1 MSTITSNVTRRGF
14 LKAGAVLSGG
24 LLISFT
30 VPGARKLGAAA
41 PSMLGPQSGAAF
53 APNAYLHITA
63 DNQVMVYLAHAEMG
77 QGIWTTLS
85 MMIAEELDVDVNK
98 MIVQHG
104 DAWKPYTHT
113 VFGIQI
119 TGGSST
125 TWSEF
130 ERYRKAG
137 ATARSLLMQAAAQ
150 QFGVSPSECKTE
162 NGVVIAGSKKAT
174 YGELATAAGAL
185 PALGDVPLKD
195 PKDWKYIG
203 KGVKRLDTPAKING
217 TAKFGMDMQLPGML
231 TAVVLHAPVFGA
243 KVKSVD
249 ASKTKA
255 IPGVRQVVQVPG
267 GVAVLADNYWA
278 AQKGRSAL
286 KVDWNLGTGANVDTT
301 AMLAHYRQLSQQPGV
316 MAVKEGDV
324 ETAMPKAAK
333 TVEAEYVFPYLAH
346 APMEPLNV
354 TVQLKDGKCEIWT
367 GTQMP
372 GIDQEAAAK
381 VLGLKP
387 EQVRVNTMFLGGGF
401 GRRATPVSDFVT
413 EAAEI
418 VKASGKPTVKMVWS
432 REDDIKG
439 GFFRPMFLHRITA
452 GLNAD
457 GIPVAWKH
465 TIVGQSIMEGTFL
478 AGMIK
483 NGIDDSSV
491 EGVVDSPYLE
501 EVPDRLVTLHS
512 PKNEVPVLWW
522 RSVGHTHTGMAMEAM
537 IDELAYTAGKD
548 PLAYRRELL
557 KSKSRHLAALN
568 LAAEKAGWGKPLP
581 AGRFRGIA
589 VHESFLSYVAQVAE
603 ISLNEDGTIRV
614 HRVVSAID
622 CGLAV
627 NPDGVTA
634 QIESGINYGI
644 SAALHGEITLEK
656 GRVQQGNFNDYVVSR
671 MHDTPPDIEVHIVK
685 SQDKMGGVG
694 EPGVP
699 PIAPAIANAYFAA
712 TGKRLR
718 SLPFNRAI
726 LSVQERYPI
735 FYM

>member
-1 MSTITSNVTRRGF
+1 MSTTANVSRRNF
-14 LKAGAVLSGG
+14 LKTGAVLSSG

-30 VPGARKLGAAA
+30 VPGAKKLGAA

-53 APNAYLHITA
+53 APNAYLNITA
-63 DNQVMVYLAHAEMG
+63 DNEILVYLAHAEMG

-85 MMIAEELDVDVNK
+85 MMIAEELDVDINK
-98 MIVQHG
+98 MVVQHG
-104 DAWKPYTHT
+104 DAWKPYSHT
-113 VFGIQI
+113 MFGIQI

-137 ATARSLLMQAAAQ
+137 ATARALLVQAAAQ
-150 QFGVSPSECKTE
+150 KFGVSPSEVKTE
-162 NGVVIAGSKKAT
+162 NGVATAGDKSAT
-174 YGELATAAGAL
+174 YGELATAAATL
-185 PALGDVPLKD
+185 SAPADVPLKD
-195 PKDWKYIG
+195 PKNWKYIS
-203 KGVKRLDTPAKING
+203 KSVKRLDTPAKING
-217 TAKFGMDMQLPGML
+217 TAKFGMDMQFPGML

-249 ASKTKA
+249 SAKAKA
-255 IPGVRQVVQVPG
+255 IAGVKQVVQIPG

-278 AQKGRSAL
+278 AKKGRAAL
-286 KVDWNLGTGANVDTT
+286 KVDWDMGPGEKADTV
-301 AMLAHYRQLSQQPGV
+301 AMLAQYKKLAEKPGTQ
-316 MAVKEGDV
+316 ANKAGDV
-324 ETAMPKAAK
+324 DSAMSKAVK

-354 TVQLKDGKCEIWT
+354 TIQLKGNQCEIWA

-372 GIDQEAAAK
+372 GLEQETAAK

-387 EQVRVNTMFLGGGF
+387 EQVRVNTVFLGGGF
-401 GRRATPVSDFVT
+401 GRRGTPACDFVK

-418 VKASGKPTVKMVWS
+418 IKASGKPLVKMVWS

-439 GFFRPMFLHRITA
+439 GYFRPMFLHKVTA
-452 GLNAD
+452 GLNAQ
-457 GIPVAWKH
+457 GLPIAWKH
-465 TIVGQSIMEGTFL
+465 TIVGQSIMEGTLF

-483 NGIDDSSV
+483 DGIDAASV
-491 EGVVDSPYLE
+491 EGVVDSPYME
-501 EVPDRLVTLHS
+501 AIPDRLVSLHT

-522 RSVGHTHTGMAMEAM
+522 RSVGHTHTAMAMEAM
-537 IDELAYTAGKD
+537 IDELAHAAGRD
-548 PLAYRRELL
+548 PLAYRQELL
-557 KSKSRHLAALN
+557 KSSPRHLAALN

-589 VHESFLSYVAQVAE
+589 VHESFLSYVAHVAE
-603 ISLNEDGTIRV
+603 ISLNDDGTIKV

-627 NPDGVTA
+627 NPDGVRA
-634 QIESGINYGI
+634 QIESGINFGL

-656 GRVQQGNFNDYVVSR
+656 GRVKQSNFNDYVMAR
-671 MHDTPPDIEVHIVK
+671 MFDTPADIEVHIVE
-685 SQDKMGGVG
+685 STSKMGGAG

-699 PIAPAIANAYFAA
+699 PVAPAIANAYFAA

-718 SLPFNRAI
+718 HMPFNKAI
-726 LSVQERYPI
+726 LPA
-735 FYM
+735 

>member
-1 MSTITSNVTRRGF
+1 MSTTTNVSRRNF
-14 LKAGAVLSGG
+14 LKTGAVLSSG

-30 VPGARKLGAAA
+30 VPGAKKLGAAT
-41 PSMLGPQSGAAF
+41 SMVGPQSGAAF

-63 DNQVMVYLAHAEMG
+63 DNEVLVYLAHAEMG

-85 MMIAEELDVDVNK
+85 MMIADELDVDVNK
-98 MIVQHG
+98 MTVQHG
-104 DAWKPYTHT
+104 DAWKPYQHT
-113 VFGIQI
+113 AFGIQI

-130 ERYRKAG
+130 DRYRKAG
-137 ATARSLLMQAAAQ
+137 ATARALLVQAAAQ
-150 QFGVSPSECKTE
+150 KFGVSPSECKTE
-162 NGVVIAGSKKAT
+162 NGMVTAGDKSAT

-185 PALGDVPLKD
+185 PAPGEVPLKD

-217 TAKFGMDMQLPGML
+217 TAKFGMDMQFPGML

-243 KVKSVD
+243 KVKTVD
-249 ASKTKA
+249 AAKA
-255 IPGVRQVVQVPG
+255 KSIPGVKQVVQIPG

-278 AQKGRSAL
+278 AKKGRAAL
-286 KVDWNLGTGANVDTT
+286 KVDWDLGSGVKVDSA
-301 AMLAHYRQLSQQPGV
+301 AMLAQYKQLAKTPGTP
-316 MAVKEGDV
+316 AGKEGNVDS
-324 ETAMPKAAK
+324 AMSKAVK

-354 TVQLKDGKCEIWT
+354 TIQLKGNQCEIWT

-387 EQVRVNTMFLGGGF
+387 EQVRVNTVFLGGGF
-401 GRRATPVSDFVT
+401 GRRATPASDFVK

-418 VKASGKPTVKMVWS
+418 IKASGKPLVKMVWS
-432 REDDIKG
+432 REDDVKG
-439 GFFRPMFLHRITA
+439 GFYRPMFLHKITA
-452 GLNAD
+452 GLNAE
-457 GIPVAWKH
+457 GMPVAWKH
-465 TIVGQSIMEGTFL
+465 TIVGQSIMEGTFF

-483 NGIDDSSV
+483 DGIDGASV
-491 EGVVDSPYLE
+491 EGVVDSPYMGAI
-501 EVPDRLVTLHS
+501 PDRLITLHS

-522 RSVGHTHTGMAMEAM
+522 RSVGHTHTAMAMEGM
-537 IDELAYTAGKD
+537 IDELAQAAGKD
-548 PLAYRRELL
+548 QLAYRQELL
-557 KSKSRHLAALN
+557 KSHPRHLAALN

-581 AGRFRGIA
+581 EGRFRGIA

-603 ISLNEDGTIRV
+603 ISLNSDGTIKV

-627 NPDGVTA
+627 NPDGVKA
-634 QIESGINYGI
+634 QIESGINYGL
-644 SAALHGEITLEK
+644 SAALLGEISLEK
-656 GRVQQGNFNDYVVSR
+656 GRVKQGNFNDYVVAR
-671 MHDTPPDIEVHIVK
+671 MFDTPAEIEVYIVK
-685 SQDKMGGVG
+685 SDGKMGGVG

-699 PIAPAIANAYFAA
+699 PVAPAIANAYFNA
-712 TGKRLR
+712 TGRRLR
-718 SLPFNRAI
+718 QLPFNKAVHSI
-726 LSVQERYPI
+726 EADMHIPHT
-735 FYM
+735 